1 MSQTGPLEQS
11 FDGDEGID
19 FVVCRIC
26 GDHRRVISGRHLSKH
41 DIDRETYMEEY
52 HLTPDELIAKAF
64 RVIQSSRR
72 GFYPHGKSD
81 WIAAVK
87 KLHKQGES
95 VFAGDL
101 QDKHAYLYNQGVWIF
116 GDWDKALCV
125 AGFDPKKL
133 RLRTFWD
140 RDRII
145 KEIRGMR
152 DQNLPLYASHVMKNH
167 PDLFSGAQRHFR
179 SWNKALV
186 AAGINKKQASTS
198 VYKSCPDVLR
208 ALRDVLENGSRE
220 DIPDMLRLQATH
232 YFGNLRKALRAMKA
246 DQRLLRG
253 WSKQKIISVL
263 SRMHRS
269 KKIPTYGK
277 LRREFP
283 ALLSAAQAYFG
294 SWGKAL
300 YTAGIDPNLYF
311 VRRKWRRPRVRCY
324 RRSCHRQKVTAHT
337 YTEAVTDSPRIANK
351 R

>member
-1 MSQTGPLEQS
+1 MAMRASILS
-11 FDGDEGID
+11 A
-19 FVVCRIC
+19 CRIC

-41 DIDRETYMEEY
+41 DTDRETYMEEY

-64 RVIQSSRR
+64 RMIRSSRR

-81 WIAAVK
+81 WIDTVK

-101 QDKHAYLYNQGVWIF
+101 QDNHPYLYNQGVWIF
-116 GDWDKALCV
+116 GDWDKALRA
-125 AGFDPKKL
+125 AGFDPKRM

-140 RDRII
+140 QDRII
-145 KEIRGMR
+145 REIRGMR
-152 DQNLPLYASHVMKNH
+152 DQNLPLYPHYVMKNH
-167 PDLFSGAQRHFR
+167 KNLFSGALRHFR

-198 VYKSCPDVLR
+198 VYKSGPDILR
-208 ALRDVLENGSRE
+208 ALRDVLENSSKD
-220 DIPDMLRLQATH
+220 DIPEVLRVRAAH
-232 YFGNLRKALRAMKA
+232 YFGSLQIALTAMKT

-269 KKIPTYGK
+269 KESLAYAKI
-277 LRREFP
+277 RRENQP
-283 ALLSAAQAYFG
+283 LLSAAEAYFG

-300 YTAGIDPNLYF
+300 FAAGIDPNLYF
-311 VRRKWRRPRVRCY
+311 VRHKWRKRKMRDSIAGVPRD
-324 RRSCHRQKVTAHT
+324 RQ
-337 YTEAVTDSPRIANK
+337 
-351 R
+351 